1 MLRFYSTLVRLKVK
15 RKSSLVVMTI
25 RFYST
30 LVRLKVFNLHY
41 SNEDYYMFLFHIGAI
56 KSLAAQGA
64 VLMHV
69 MFLFHIGAIKRPN
82 INYVRF
88 GLYGFYSTLVR
99 LKVFNLHYSNEDY
112 YMFLFHIGAIK
123 RAFPDRQPIGRH
135 QFLFHIGAIKRL
147 SKNYIN
153 IIINPYSSCQVK
165 IYFCQIYGWLPSTSN
180 RANSLGG

>member
-1 MLRFYSTLVRLKVK
+1 
-15 RKSSLVVMTI
+15 
-25 RFYST
+25 
-30 LVRLKVFNLHY
+30 
-41 SNEDYYMFLFHIGAI
+41 
-56 KSLAAQGA
+56 
-64 VLMHV
+64 MHV

-123 RAFPDRQPIGRH
+123 SILQGTTDYTHGRFYSTLVRLKVSDSDPDMLQSGMFLFHIGAIKSTLARKLLMACPM
-135 QFLFHIGAIKRL
+135 FLFHIGAIKRL